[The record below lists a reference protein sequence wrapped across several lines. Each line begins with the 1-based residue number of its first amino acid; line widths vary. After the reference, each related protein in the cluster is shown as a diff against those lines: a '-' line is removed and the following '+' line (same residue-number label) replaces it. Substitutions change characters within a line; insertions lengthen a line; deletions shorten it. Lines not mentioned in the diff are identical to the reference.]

1 EPEAAGLYLPGR
13 GWRDVLHDVGL
24 RVEDPA
30 DLDRIRAWQ
39 QGAEDPA
46 LDRLDLSGRLV
57 RDRDD
62 DDPAGGPGWAA
73 DAAAGLVSDL
83 LGRAWAVHADEF
95 LGWIAEAESTGVVR
109 PRAVT
114 MASLGYGVF
123 AGAETPGIEP
133 ATEFWTRFERAV
145 DDPAAT
151 EDTLLAGPL
160 AEAKPWLASTRV
172 FYWPSRRRGS
182 GSTATARP
190 GRDRSPGVVLRGR
203 PVAREDLVQPVQG
216 GLVQGDVDRAQG
228 AVELLLHPRA
238 DDRRGYRGLVQQPG
252 QGELARLVA
261 QLGRQVLVGGE
272 LVPVP
277 RHGLGRAA
285 LQPPDPLVLLLDHA
299 AEQAAVQRGPGD
311 DADAVVLGGRDHLE
325 LDAALD
331 QVVQR
336 LLADQTQVAAPVRRL
351 LRRGEVP

>member
-1 EPEAAGLYLPGR
+1 VSWSEPAPLPSGEPAPRWRTADAGVPAGVALLDCASAYDLAIGYAVFREHTGLGHADLVSEFAVATPLPAYPDGVEDHDRRWPGVRPEALWHPAFWLPEQIWPRQVREDLTEPDPVWAIRICLELEAAGLYLPDR

-172 FYWPSRRRGS
+172 FYWPS
-182 GSTATARP
+182 
-190 GRDRSPGVVLRGR
+190 
-203 PVAREDLVQPVQG
+203 
-216 GLVQGDVDRAQG
+216 
-228 AVELLLHPRA
+228 VEA
-238 DDRRGYRGLVQQPG
+238 IV
-252 QGELARLVA
+252 EV
-261 QLGRQVLVGGE
+261 
-272 LVPVP
+272 
-277 RHGLGRAA
+277 
-285 LQPPDPLVLLLDHA
+285 
-299 AEQAAVQRGPGD
+299 AEQAAR
-311 DADAVVLGGRDHLE
+311 
-325 LDAALD
+325 
-331 QVVQR
+331 
-336 LLADQTQVAAPVRRL
+336 
-351 LRRGEVP
+351 